1 MSNEQRANNRAA
13 WLPIGAGSSRASRV
27 QYGRCVQVHQQVQ
40 YARDAP
46 ARNYSRFYRKR
57 DRSTKMDRDRVGAI
71 VAALDVVLIIIG
83 IVVTFIDK
91 HVSQVN

>member
-13 WLPIGAGSSRASRV
+13 WLSERAGSSRASRV
-27 QYGRCVQVHQQVQ
+27 QYGRCVQIHQQVQ
-40 YARDAP
+40 YARDAST
-46 ARNYSRFYRKR
+46 RNYSRFYRKR
-57 DRSTKMDRDRVGAI
+57 DRSTKMDRNRVGAI

-83 IVVTFIDK
+83 IVMTFIDK

>member
-13 WLPIGAGSSRASRV
+13 WLFERAGSSRASRV
-27 QYGRCVQVHQQVQ
+27 QYGRCVQIHQQVQ
-40 YARDAP
+40 YARDAST
-46 ARNYSRFYRKR
+46 RNYSRFYRKR

-83 IVVTFIDK
+83 IVMTFIDK

>member
-1 MSNEQRANNRAA
+1 MSNEQRANNRAS

-27 QYGRCVQVHQQVQ
+27 QYGRCVQIYKQVQ

-46 ARNYSRFYRKR
+46 PRNYSRFYHQRVGT
-57 DRSTKMDRDRVGAI
+57 TKMDRVRVGAI

-83 IVVTFIDK
+83 IVMTFIDK

>member
-1 MSNEQRANNRAA
+1 MSNEQRANNRAS

-27 QYGRCVQVHQQVQ
+27 QYGRCVQIHQQVQ
-40 YARDAP
+40 YARDAST
-46 ARNYSRFYRKR
+46 RNYSRFYRKR

-83 IVVTFIDK
+83 IVMTFIDK

>member
-1 MSNEQRANNRAA
+1 MSNEQRANYRAT

-27 QYGRCVQVHQQVQ
+27 QYGRCVQIHQQMQ

-57 DRSTKMDRDRVGAI
+57 DRFTKMDRVRVGAI

>member
-13 WLPIGAGSSRASRV
+13 WLPIGAGSSRTSRV
-27 QYGRCVQVHQQVQ
+27 QYGRCVQVHQQMQ
-40 YARDAP
+40 HARDAT
-46 ARNYSRFYRKR
+46 ARNHSRFYHQRVGT
-57 DRSTKMDRDRVGAI
+57 TKMDRNRVGAI

-83 IVVTFIDK
+83 IVMSFIDK

>member
-1 MSNEQRANNRAA
+1 MSNEQRSNYRAA

-27 QYGRCVQVHQQVQ
+27 QYVRCVQVHKQMQH
-40 YARDAP
+40 ARDAT
-46 ARNYSRFYRKR
+46 ARNHSRFYRKR
-57 DRSTKMDRDRVGAI
+57 NRFTKMDRNRVGAI

-83 IVVTFIDK
+83 IVMTFIDK

>member
-27 QYGRCVQVHQQVQ
+27 QYGRCVQIHQQMQ

-71 VAALDVVLIIIG
+71 VTALDVVLIIVGVI
-83 IVVTFIDK
+83 VTFMNK
-91 HVSQVN
+91 YVSQVN